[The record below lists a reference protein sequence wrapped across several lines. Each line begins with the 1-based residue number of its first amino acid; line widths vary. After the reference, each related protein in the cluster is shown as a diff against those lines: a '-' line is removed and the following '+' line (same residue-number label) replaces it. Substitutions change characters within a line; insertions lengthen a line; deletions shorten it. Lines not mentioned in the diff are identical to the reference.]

1 MLKMISAFEKFK
13 FLRLSKLR
21 LFRFCTCKRMWS
33 ITPTLIFKGK
43 TREPSNNVM
52 IFLYEHR
59 AGKQRYLNTNKIFYK
74 IKKIWKFKSWITNPS
89 ASSGNKHT
97 TKVIQNAAFLQV
109 YKQKQYL
116 LYLYFQL
123 LLLGKLLYES
133 VSF

>member
-1 MLKMISAFEKFK
+1 MISAFEKFK

-89 ASSGNKHT
+89 ASSDNKH